1 MRVFRRTDV
10 AQVRVLARPGDA
22 PITLDVVH
30 TDLYFFLDV
39 DLVLLNVEVSASDL
53 SLAQAQEILYRFGRG
68 YPAGWDPEGLP
79 LHCMAN
85 VEWLGAQGE
94 VLSRSDAQDRDLFL
108 THVAQK
114 RAPRIAA
121 H

>member
-68 YPAGWDPEGLP
+68 YPAGWDQGLP

-85 VEWLGAQGE
+85 VEWLGAQGQ